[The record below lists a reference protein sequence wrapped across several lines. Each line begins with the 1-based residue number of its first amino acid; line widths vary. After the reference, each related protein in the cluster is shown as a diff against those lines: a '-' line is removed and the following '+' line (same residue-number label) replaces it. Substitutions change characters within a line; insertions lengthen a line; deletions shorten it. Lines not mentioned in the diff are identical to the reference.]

1 MYICIIVLNKG
12 ALFILRP
19 RRSGMTLSANRIED
33 LIWASD
39 HATKVFERDWEI
51 CRKHLIMQPKR
62 EREMKSTM
70 EGMSWGQGL
79 TRKPKRGISR
89 KPGIGTNPNIG
100 TNTLS
105 YRFWNCYHLFLVR
118 ENNPKPFPSPHFF
131 LRAPPSKAWP
141 DTQSQLSLHSP
152 WVRCLLTGKS

>member
-1 MYICIIVLNKG
+1 MYIVLNKG
-12 ALFILRP
+12 ALFIYCGQDGVEWHCQQIGLR
-19 RRSGMTLSANRIED
+19 
-33 LIWASD
+33 IWSE
-39 HATKVFERDWEI
+39 H
-51 CRKHLIMQPKR
+51 HLIMQPKSLKETERYVESIWSCNQKER
-62 EREMKSTM
+62 EREMESTM